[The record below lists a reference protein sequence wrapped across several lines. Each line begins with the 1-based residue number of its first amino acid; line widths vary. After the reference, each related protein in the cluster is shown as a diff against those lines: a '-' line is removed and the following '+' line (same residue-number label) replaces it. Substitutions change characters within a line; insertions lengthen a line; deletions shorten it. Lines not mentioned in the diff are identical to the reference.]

1 MKTKIFLAIIILL
14 SGLTSFAQIKN
25 SKTETVKI
33 SGNCD
38 MCKNTIETAGNKK
51 GISKTE
57 WNEQTKFA
65 SITYNSEKTTKDAV
79 LKNIALAGY
88 DSELF
93 LAPDAAYNSLPN
105 CCKYDRENKSA
116 ETSITPSVNMIDHS
130 GHSKMNKTDAQKE
143 NDFQIVFNNYFLLKD
158 ALIKSDGVN
167 AAANAKILNA
177 SLLAIKMETLK
188 EDEHLAWMK
197 LEKDLKFHA
206 EHIAET
212 MDLGHQRDHFS
223 SLSLNMYTLLKSVK
237 PTESIYYQNCP
248 MFNDGKGANWL
259 SRESAI
265 KNPYYG
271 VQMLSCGKTIE
282 TIK

>member
-25 SKTETVKI
+25 AKTETVKI

-38 MCKNTIETAGNKK
+38 MCKKTIETAGNKK
-51 GISKTE
+51 GISKTV

-116 ETSITPSVNMIDHS
+116 ETSIAPSVNMGNHS
-130 GHSKMNKTDAQKE
+130 GHSEMNKTDAQKE

-158 ALIKSDGVN
+158 ALTKSDGVN
-167 AAANAKILNA
+167 AADHAKILNA
-177 SLLAIKMETLK
+177 SLLAVKMETLK

-212 MDLGHQRDHFS
+212 TDLGHQRDHFS
-223 SLSLNMYTLLKSVK
+223 SLSANMYSLLKSSK
-237 PTESIYYQNCP
+237 ATESIYYQNCP

-271 VQMLSCGKTIE
+271 SKMLTCGKTVE